1 MLPNADCSEQSSKI
15 AADQPIE
22 AKPVTLRKTNKV
34 VTRQRSRKRDF
45 GFGQIAFLCNQLD
58 PRPDSFL

>member
-22 AKPVTLRKTNKV
+22 ANPVTLRKTNKV

-45 GFGQIAFLCNQLD
+45 GFGQIAFFVQ
-58 PRPDSFL
+58 SA